1 MQLRSYSAAH
11 RKERQEG
18 PYDLSPSNGVRST
31 MLSSEADRSSPRPP
45 QKARFGNYCLS
56 LKLKG
61 QDGPSA
67 PGHRSSA
74 AREGGT
80 WTGAAA
86 QRWAQRA
93 GRTGAAR
100 PTGRMPCGPHGPHAL
115 QSPLVP
121 AQSVFPVTCPS
132 CTRLSQRLRP
142 GIPVL
147 LPAGCERETAR
158 QRDNARG
165 SVLFVSHVVLS
176 RQAVRLVPNQGLG
189 TFG

>member
-18 PYDLSPSNGVRST
+18 PCDLSPSNSVRST
-31 MLSSEADRSSPRPP
+31 MLSSEADQSSPRPP

-86 QRWAQRA
+86 QRRAQRA
-93 GRTGAAR
+93 GRTGAAHRTDALR
-100 PTGRMPCGPHGPHAL
+100 PSRASRAAVASSSCAVSLPL
-115 QSPLVP
+115 SPAPPARDCPSGSDPAFLFSCPPAVNVKP
-121 AQSVFPVTCPS
+121 PARETTPGAQSS
-132 CTRLSQRLRP
+132 
-142 GIPVL
+142 
-147 LPAGCERETAR
+147 
-158 QRDNARG
+158 
-165 SVLFVSHVVLS
+165 LFH
-176 RQAVRLVPNQGLG
+176 
-189 TFG
+189 T

>member
-18 PYDLSPSNGVRST
+18 PCDLSPSNGVRST
-31 MLSSEADRSSPRPP
+31 MLSSEADQSSPCPP

-67 PGHRSSA
+67 PGHRSST

-86 QRWAQRA
+86 QRRAQRA

-100 PTGRMPCGPHGPHAL
+100 PTGRTPCSPHGPHAL

-121 AQSVFPVTCPS
+121 AQSVFPCHLPLLCVTVPAAPTRHS
-132 CTRLSQRLRP
+132 CSP
-142 GIPVL
+142 
-147 LPAGCERETAR
+147 AR

-176 RQAVRLVPNQGLG
+176 RQAVRLVPNQGSG